1 MRRTTKGAVSSK
13 CFRRSLSILIS
24 IIAASRYFGTLRTIL
39 IATRRPY
46 SGAAGAEGPEGEGG
60 AYAAHTER
68 ERERERERE
77 GGREGEFGWAD
88 LLFIVTADHRP
99 ESTCSR
105 TAHGEQS
112 ERRGAT
118 AGRRGGSAPS
128 PSCSSTRSAT
138 DDCGAGVSGT
148 GARQSACCAGGDR
161 CSSCWRGAQRSS
173 SRSFLTHR

>member
-1 MRRTTKGAVSSK
+1 M
-13 CFRRSLSILIS
+13 IS

-99 ESTCSR
+99 ESTCS

-112 ERRGAT
+112 ERVRRQGGGVARHLHPAVPPLDLRRTIAARVSAVQAHGRVRAVRVAIGALA
-118 AGRRGGSAPS
+118 AGAAHSDPPAA
-128 PSCSSTRSAT
+128 RS
-138 DDCGAGVSGT
+138 
-148 GARQSACCAGGDR
+148 
-161 CSSCWRGAQRSS
+161 
-173 SRSFLTHR
+173 